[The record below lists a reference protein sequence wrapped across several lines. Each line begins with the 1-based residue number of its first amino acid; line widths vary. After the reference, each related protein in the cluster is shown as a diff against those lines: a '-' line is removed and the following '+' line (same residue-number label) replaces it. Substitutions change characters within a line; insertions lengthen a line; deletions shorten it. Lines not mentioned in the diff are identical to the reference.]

1 MKPIALA
8 AALLALM
15 PAWAFAWRAQNG
27 YDVLPLS
34 NGSFEVVA
42 RPGAGPR
49 EFWCA
54 AGDYT
59 YGFLRVAAAQRI
71 YVSRPRGPSTAAPG
85 RIAVTFSLTPP
96 QGVDLGDC
104 PIDPPARAHFPPV
117 EDEGTGLGNV
127 ENAHVSP
134 ISVKTEIRDPAVKS
148 IEKAL
153 GS

>member
-1 MKPIALA
+1 
-8 AALLALM
+8 M
-15 PAWAFAWRAQNG
+15 PSRASI
-27 YDVLPLS
+27 LPLS

-96 QGVDLGDC
+96 QGVDLRDKVYFNFRKAGDSLVAGAAMQHC
-104 PIDPPARAHFPPV
+104 YDYDIVP
-117 EDEGTGLGNV
+117 
-127 ENAHVSP
+127 
-134 ISVKTEIRDPAVKS
+134 
-148 IEKAL
+148 
-153 GS
+153 